1 MRRTP
6 FKSKAPPARAAKQ
19 YDGASPGKPA
29 APFARVAAVERE
41 VVPLPKFVYV
51 RSQALLDNVKQLDCT
66 HCNRHGPSDP
76 AHSNWAIHGKGKSV
90 KASDIFIA
98 ALCRLCHRRLDQ
110 GRHLTEEERQRMWWH
125 AHVWTV
131 KEMLGRSLWPLHL
144 PIPDIVNYP
153 EQWA

>member
-1 MRRTP
+1 M
-6 FKSKAPPARAAKQ
+6 
-19 YDGASPGKPA
+19 
-29 APFARVAAVERE
+29 
-41 VVPLPKFVYV
+41 
-51 RSQALLDNVKQLDCT
+51 
-66 HCNRHGPSDP
+66 
-76 AHSNWAIHGKGKSV
+76 

-144 PIPDIVNYP
+144 PIPNIVNYP